1 MTDIFMYLGFCAI
14 GYALGVPLRKAKD
27 KLKWIG
33 TAQSISVIA
42 LVVIMGAR
50 IGSNDDI
57 VANLGSYGIYSA
69 IYTLAILFM
78 SVLCVSITRRFLKL
92 NKYGLVQLEPCTE
105 KENKESRDEK
115 SGGKIDKMT
124 IFIISGVVIGIL
136 AGYFFCQ
143 DLFPDKAAFEGGISL
158 CITVGLCI
166 LLVFVGLDLGLEGQI
181 INNFKNAGLRILAI
195 PVAIAIGTLGG
206 AAVCSVLLPV
216 SLSESLAIGAGMG
229 WYSLGAGILMDAGH
243 VTAGAISF
251 MHNVMREVF
260 SIILIPIVAKYVG
273 HVETVALPG
282 SPAMDVCLPIVE
294 KSTSGTVA
302 VYSFISGCALSISV
316 PFLVPLFI

>member
-1 MTDIFMYLGFCAI
+1 MIDIFMYVGFCVI
-14 GYALGVPLRKAKD
+14 GYALGVPLRKAKE
-27 KLKWIG
+27 KIKWIG

-42 LVVIMGAR
+42 LVVVMGAR
-50 IGSNDDI
+50 IGSNEDI

-69 IYTLAILFM
+69 IYTLAIMFM
-78 SVLCVSITRRFLKL
+78 SVLCVSITRRLLKL
-92 NKYGLVQLEPCTE
+92 NRYGLVQQEACI
-105 KENKESRDEK
+105 ENKSYEEEK

-143 DLFPDKAAFEGGISL
+143 DFFPDKVALEAGLSL
-158 CITVGLCI
+158 CITIGLCI

-195 PVAIAIGTLGG
+195 PVAVAIGTLVG
-206 AAVCSVLLPV
+206 AAVCSVFIPV
-216 SLSESLAIGAGMG
+216 PLNESLAIGAGMG
-229 WYSLGAGILMDAGH
+229 WCSLGAGILMDAGYM
-243 VTAGAISF
+243 TAGAISF

-260 SIILIPIVAKYVG
+260 SIILIPIVARYVG

-302 VYSFISGCALSISV
+302 VYSFISGCALSLSV
-316 PFLVPLFI
+316 TFLVPLFI